1 MILWKYTVSKQTN
14 KRLNKLTK
22 RTTKSTKI
30 KVVKQNDKKRRV
42 TRSISPPIPK
52 ILLKMEKKNAPN
64 SIVHLSVH

>member
-30 KVVKQNDKKRRV
+30 KVVKQNDKKKKSDKKYITTYPENIV
-42 TRSISPPIPK
+42 K
-52 ILLKMEKKNAPN
+52 NGKEKRA
-64 SIVHLSVH
+64 